1 MTPDRDSSTDT
12 ALVQRAQG
20 GDAAAFEQ
28 LIHRHAGLVH
38 SLAWA
43 HLRDRESAEDLA
55 QEVFLRVHL
64 NLHRLTEPSGFARWL
79 SRLTRNLAIDWLR
92 RGTRRSRLVTL
103 VPLDETAGR
112 VPDTD
117 AKGARETMQAH
128 ERSDALQ
135 RAIDRLP
142 SEQREVVLLHFG
154 EEMKQREIAER
165 LGMNPMRV
173 SRLLRRALAA
183 LQREVVPALRE
194 ASPALRTPSTVAVRS
209 ASLIAAVGAM
219 SATARES
226 LAAMAASAPA
236 SVVSMSPVGSVGPLS
251 IIAARLA
258 AGGILMNLSKGAA
271 VVAVV
276 VLGAVGYHHVT
287 SQGQETGSTP
297 VSVEGVDPSAAVPQ
311 REPVTLHM
319 DYPLGAEWDF
329 RTEMEMEMIIPI
341 PTQGEMRQEMA
352 MEFVGHERV
361 LDVGRDG
368 SAIVE
373 VTTTS
378 ERMVRMT
385 FNGQPYDTGTLGEM
399 GSEPST
405 MQYDVDSRGGVGLL
419 VFGLVDLPSAD
430 QFFQTLSM
438 RLLSGLP
445 DRPVRP
451 GESWSREIVVPGT
464 EDERATCTST
474 LERIEEIGGRRVAV
488 IRREA
493 ELAVE
498 TPIQV
503 SIPEAPWDTW
513 MLSIHG
519 PVTAE
524 DHLFVDSGLPLRS
537 TVEMDL
543 IIPTGMRVPM
553 ASQDSVS
560 EVRQRTVVR
569 TECEHRP

>member
-1 MTPDRDSSTDT
+1 MTPDRDSSSD
-12 ALVQRAQG
+12 AELVQRAQG

-64 NLHRLTEPSGFARWL
+64 NLQRLTEPSGFARWL

-103 VPLDETAGR
+103 VPLDETTGR
-112 VPDTD
+112 VPDTA
-117 AKGARETMQAH
+117 AKGVRETMQAH
-128 ERSDALQ
+128 EQSDALQ
-135 RAIDRLP
+135 RAIGRLP
-142 SEQREVVLLHFG
+142 TEQREVVLLHFG

-194 ASPALRTPSTVAVRS
+194 ASPVLRTPSTVAVRS
-209 ASLIAAVGAM
+209 ASLVAAVGAM

-226 LAAMAASAPA
+226 LAAVAAGAPA
-236 SVVSMSPVGSVGPLS
+236 SVVSMSEVGSAGLLS
-251 IIAARLA
+251 TIAAKLA
-258 AGGILMNLSKGAA
+258 AGGMIMNLSKGAA
-271 VVAVV
+271 AVAVV

-287 SQGQETGSTP
+287 SQGQAVASAP
-297 VSVEGVDPSAAVPQ
+297 VSAEAVPPGD
-311 REPVTLHM
+311 PVTLHM
-319 DYPLGAEWDF
+319 AYPLGAEWDF
-329 RTEMEMEMIIPI
+329 RTEMEMEMTIPI
-341 PTQGEMRQEMA
+341 PPQGEMRQEMA
-352 MEFVGHERV
+352 MEFSGHERV
-361 LDVGRDG
+361 VEVALDG
-368 SAIVE
+368 SACVE
-373 VTTTS
+373 GTTTS
-378 ERMVRMT
+378 ERMVRMSI
-385 FNGQPYDTGTLGEM
+385 NGQPYDSGALGAEE
-399 GSEPST
+399 SEPST
-405 MQYDVDSRGGVGLL
+405 MRYDVDSRGRVQWLD
-419 VFGLVDLPSAD
+419 FGEVDVPSAD

-438 RLLSGLP
+438 RLFSGLP
-445 DRPVRP
+445 DGPVRP
-451 GESWSREIVVPGT
+451 GQSWTREIIVPGT

-474 LERIEEIGGRRVAV
+474 LVRIEESGGRRVAV

-560 EVRQRTVVR
+560 EVQQRTVVR
-569 TECEHRP
+569 TECEHRS